1 METIKDYSR
10 AFQAMR
16 FVAVFSV
23 FGFIASTVFYYFQY
37 RNMVDQQKEII
48 YVSTPNG
55 TFQATQASQREVHP
69 VEINKHSE
77 QFINTMFSHD
87 ADTYEER
94 ISKAMHLINKKDGV
108 LIIAQFEGEPGKK
121 KGVRDGY
128 IRWGSRTEVTIDS
141 IKTVGQGIMP
151 QVRAYFK
158 QQHFIGSELKSELS
172 VALEYQ
178 VVDTYRSQ
186 NNPYGL
192 QITNLDFILHP
203 EAVAAN

>member
-23 FGFIASTVFYYFQY
+23 FSFVASTVFYYFQY
-37 RNMVDQQKEII
+37 RNIVDQHKEII

-77 QFINTMFSHD
+77 QFIKTMFSHD
-87 ADTYEER
+87 AETYEER
-94 ISKAMHLINKKDGV
+94 ISKAMNLINKKDGV
-108 LIIAQFEGEPGKK
+108 LIVAQFEGEPGKK

-141 IKTVGQGIMP
+141 IKTVSQGIMP

-178 VVDTYRSQ
+178 VVDTYRSE

-203 EAVAAN
+203 EAVAAK